1 MKITDNSEFVPNVH
15 FDLIP
20 IKNLVSNQDYQ
31 RNISIRHVRK
41 AANNF
46 DLYQIN
52 PVKVSRRDG
61 VNYVFN
67 GQHTVE
73 IVAEVSGSRDTPVWC
88 MIYDDLEYSH
98 EAEIFANQMKYV
110 KQLLP
115 YEIFQANIEAGNDE
129 QLMIKALVESYGLTI
144 CGTKKPGGIC
154 AVSALEKA
162 YENYGFDVLD
172 RTLRLLVG
180 TWEGEDMSLS
190 SNMISGVAK
199 LIATYG
205 DKLDDDLFKERLGK
219 ISCKELSRT
228 AKERGSGSLGY
239 AEAIVNFYNKRTRF
253 GLSIHELYGKNKKKE
268 AMIDDQETYDD
279 SEEETEEFRLL

>member
-1 MKITDNSEFVPNVH
+1 MKTENNNSEFVPKVH

-31 RNISIRHVRK
+31 RNISIKHVHK
-41 AANNF
+41 TAQNF

-52 PVKVSRRDG
+52 PVKVSRRNG

-73 IVAEVSGSRDTPVWC
+73 IVALVSGSRDTPVWC

-110 KQLLP
+110 KSLLP

-129 QLMIKALVESYGLTI
+129 QLIIKDLVESYNLSI
-144 CGTKKPGGIC
+144 SQQKRPGCIC
-154 AVSALEKA
+154 AISALEKV
-162 YENYGFDVLD
+162 YENFGFNVLD
-172 RTLRLLVG
+172 RTLRLIVG
-180 TWEGEDMSLS
+180 TWEGEDLSLS

-199 LIATYG
+199 LIVTYG
-205 DKLDDDLFKERLGK
+205 DSLKDELFKEKLGK
-219 ISCKELSRT
+219 TSCKELTRT
-228 AKERGSGSLGY
+228 AKDRRAGSLGF
-239 AEAIVNFYNKRTRF
+239 AEAILIYYNRKSHNA
-253 GLSIHELYGKNKKKE
+253 LSLSKLYGRNKQKV
-268 AMIDDQETYDD
+268 DDEEQETDA
-279 SEEETEEFRLL
+279 SQQTSLI

>member
-1 MKITDNSEFVPNVH
+1 MKSDDYSEYVPKVH

-31 RNISIRHVRK
+31 RNISIRHVHK

-52 PVKVSRRDG
+52 PVKVSRRNG

-73 IVAEVSGSRDTPVWC
+73 IVATVSGSRDTPVWC

-144 CGTKKPGGIC
+144 SSTKKPGGIC

-162 YENYGFDVLD
+162 FENYGFNVLD
-172 RTLRLLVG
+172 RTLRLIVG
-180 TWEGEDMSLS
+180 TWEGEDLSLS
-190 SNMISGVAK
+190 SNMISGIAK
-199 LIATYG
+199 LIATFG
-205 DKLDDDLFKERLGK
+205 DEIDDDAFKERLGK
-219 ISCKELSRT
+219 ISCKELNRT
-228 AKERGSGSLGY
+228 AKERGSGSLGF
-239 AEAIVNFYNKRTRF
+239 AEAIVNYYNKRTRF
-253 GLSIHELYGKNKKKE
+253 GLSIVELYGKNKKKE
-268 AMIDDQETYDD
+268 PISENQESTENED
-279 SEEETEEFRLL
+279 EVEETE

>member
-1 MKITDNSEFVPNVH
+1 MKSDDYSEYVPKVH

-31 RNISIRHVRK
+31 RNISIRHVHK

-52 PVKVSRRDG
+52 PVKVSRRNG

-73 IVAEVSGSRDTPVWC
+73 IVATVSGSRDTPVWC

-144 CGTKKPGGIC
+144 SSSKKPGGIC
-154 AVSALEKA
+154 AVSSLEKVF
-162 YENYGFDVLD
+162 ENYGFNVLD
-172 RTLRLLVG
+172 RTLRLIVA
-180 TWEGEDMSLS
+180 TWEGEDLSLS
-190 SNMISGVAK
+190 SNMISGIAK
-199 LIATYG
+199 LIATFG
-205 DKLDDDLFKERLGK
+205 DEIDDDTFKDRLGK
-219 ISCKELSRT
+219 ISCKELNRT
-228 AKERGSGSLGY
+228 AKERGSGSLGF
-239 AEAIVNFYNKRTRF
+239 AEAIVNYYNKRTRF
-253 GLSIHELYGKNKKKE
+253 GLSIVELYGKNKKKE
-268 AMIDDQETYDD
+268 PINEAQENTENEDEV
-279 SEEETEEFRLL
+279 EEMEL

>member
-1 MKITDNSEFVPNVH
+1 MKSDDYSEYVPKVH

-31 RNISIRHVRK
+31 RNISIRHVHK

-52 PVKVSRRDG
+52 PVKVSRRNG

-73 IVAEVSGSRDTPVWC
+73 IVATVSGSRDTPVWC

-144 CGTKKPGGIC
+144 SSTKKPGGIC

-162 YENYGFDVLD
+162 FENYGFNVLD
-172 RTLRLLVG
+172 RTLRLIVG
-180 TWEGEDMSLS
+180 TWEGEDLSLS
-190 SNMISGVAK
+190 SNMISGIAK
-199 LIATYG
+199 LIATFG
-205 DKLDDDLFKERLGK
+205 DEIDDDSFKERLGK
-219 ISCKELSRT
+219 ISCKELNRT
-228 AKERGSGSLGY
+228 AKERGSGSLGF
-239 AEAIVNFYNKRTRF
+239 AEAIVNYYNKRTRF
-253 GLSIHELYGKNKKKE
+253 GLSIVELYGKNKKKE
-268 AMIDDQETYDD
+268 PINENQESTENED
-279 SEEETEEFRLL
+279 EVEETE